1 MLQHYYKGA
10 IRTHGQD
17 THDRRFTKDEILQN
31 TSIITKCRSDYDIRI
46 MEALLIKERRPKI
59 NLKDEG
65 ITKTLYI
72 F

>member
-1 MLQHYYKGA
+1 M
-10 IRTHGQD
+10 ISWFFFRTHSED
-17 THDRRFTKDEILQN
+17 IHDRRFSKDEILKN
-31 TSIITKCRSDYDIRI
+31 TTIITKCRNDYDLKIL
-46 MEALLIKERRPKI
+46 EALYIKEKKPRI